1 VKGLGAAQT
10 ETLRAGLG
18 YDVIVNPGVPF
29 AIVKQV
35 GAMTNVPY
43 TPHTWHNQAF
53 FGLHFDLHATERD
66 TELGSEATYAHL
78 RAELEKVKP
87 DFVQYDCKGHPGY
100 AGYPTKVG
108 VPSPGVQK
116 DALKVWRK
124 VTEDMGIPLSV
135 HYSGLWDIVQA
146 RLHPDWLRH
155 KADGTSYGGLGF
167 TVHPMSADSPYAEKL
182 LIPQLIEAID
192 EYGIDGVWVD
202 GDCWAAAP
210 DWSTP
215 MRKLFVDE
223 MARRLGHFEVT
234 DIPLRPGDQYW
245 ADYMAF
251 NRQRFIAYVT
261 RYAEALHAHKPGFAV
276 CSNWAYTVRM
286 PDDVTAPL
294 DYLSGDTWWEMGL
307 DNAQLEAK
315 FMDGRGLPW
324 DLMAWGFTAAGP
336 APNDNWTLKPAAH
349 LQLEGALTVANGGA
363 FWIYDQPARNGH
375 LTGWHMDTFGEV
387 AAFLRQR
394 QEACQGTKSVPHVAL
409 LHSQSHFY
417 ATNHPEG
424 TTSVF
429 SVAVPA
435 RALAAALQVLLEN
448 HYHVDVLNE
457 GALLS
462 RMGEY
467 AVIVVAEQ
475 THLPQALK
483 DALIAWVRHGGKL
496 MLTGAQ
502 TAREFDPQTLGVT
515 ALGEPEQ
522 AAYHVPAGEGSV
534 ILRGEWLRAKPLTHA
549 RTLATLLPGEEMS
562 ERFADLVAATLVKC
576 GGGSIATIYGPVMSM
591 YRDYRYGRIREFFGR
606 AMRALT
612 GPMPVELD
620 APPWVQ
626 MVVRQKPEQLIV
638 HLLNTSSANPLS
650 QANPLIEEVP
660 LVGPIALRVQ
670 VERLPRALTLSPVE
684 ATMDWSWRA
693 GVVTAKLD
701 RLHIHTALVID
712 L

>member
-1 VKGLGAAQT
+1 
-10 ETLRAGLG
+10 
-18 YDVIVNPGVPF
+18 
-29 AIVKQV
+29 
-35 GAMTNVPY
+35 MTNAPY

-66 TELGSEATYAHL
+66 TDLGSEATYAHL

-100 AGYPTKVG
+100 ASYPTKVG
-108 VPSPGVQK
+108 VASPGMVK
-116 DALKVWRK
+116 DALQMWRK
-124 VTEDMGIPLSV
+124 VTRDMGIPLSV

-146 RLHPDWLRH
+146 KLHPDWLRQKPDG
-155 KADGTSYGGLGF
+155 KAYGGPGF
-167 TVHPMSADSPYAEKL
+167 TVHPMSADSPYADQL
-182 LIPQLIEAID
+182 LIPQLIEVID
-192 EYGIDGVWVD
+192 TYDIDGVWVD

-210 DWSTP
+210 DWSAHT
-215 MRKLFVDE
+215 RKLFVDE
-223 MARRLGHFEVT
+223 MVRRLGRFEVT
-234 DIPLRPGDQYW
+234 DIPLRPTDKYW
-245 ADYMAF
+245 DEYMAF
-251 NRQRFIAYVT
+251 NRRRFIAYVT
-261 RYAEALHAHKPGFAV
+261 HYTEALHAHKPGFAV

-307 DNAQLEAK
+307 ENAQLEAK
-315 FMDGRGLPW
+315 FMDSRGLPW
-324 DLMAWGFTAAGP
+324 DLMAWGFTASGP
-336 APNDNWTLKPAAH
+336 KPNDNWTLKPAAH
-349 LQLEGALTVANGGA
+349 LELEGALTVANGGA
-363 FWIYDQPARNGH
+363 FWIYDTPARSGH

-387 AAFLRQR
+387 AKFLRQR
-394 QEACQGTKSVPHVAL
+394 QEMCQGSHSVPHVAL

-417 ATNHPEG
+417 ATTHCEG

-435 RALAAALQVLLEN
+435 RTLAAALQALLEN

-457 GALLS
+457 DTLMD
-462 RMGEY
+462 RMSEY
-467 AVIVVAEQ
+467 PVIVVAEQ

-483 DALIAWVRHGGKL
+483 DALLAWVKQGGKL

-502 TAREFDPQTLGVT
+502 TTHEFDLQTLGVT
-515 ALGEPEQ
+515 ATGMIGGPEE
-522 AAYHVPAGEGSV
+522 AAYHVPAGEGTV
-534 ILRGEWLRAKPLTHA
+534 ILRGEWLRVKPLKNVK
-549 RTLATLLPGEEMS
+549 TLVSLLPGEETT

-576 GGGSIATIYGPVMSM
+576 GEGYIAAIYGPVMTM
-591 YRDYRYGRIREFFGR
+591 YQDYRYGRIRDFFGK

-626 MVVRQKPEQLIV
+626 LIVRQKPEQLIV
-638 HLLNTSSANPLS
+638 HLINTSSANPLS

-660 LVGPIALRVQ
+660 LVGPLTVRVQ
-670 VERLPRALTLSPVE
+670 VGSLPRAVTLSPVE
-684 ATMDWSWRA
+684 APMDWSWRA
-693 GVVTAKLD
+693 GVVTARLES
-701 RLHIHTALVID
+701 LHIHTALVID